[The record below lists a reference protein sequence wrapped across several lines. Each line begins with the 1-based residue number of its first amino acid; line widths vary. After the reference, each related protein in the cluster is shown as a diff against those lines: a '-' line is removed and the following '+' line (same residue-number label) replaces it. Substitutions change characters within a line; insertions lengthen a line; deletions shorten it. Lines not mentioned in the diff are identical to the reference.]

1 MINFTF
7 RPLLIAATLVSGIP
21 AAAQDNSLYAEAT
34 PDDASFVRF
43 VGFQGTDEA
52 TFAGKSFDLSDVETG
67 AYIPVSASALEN
79 VPAGRFQT
87 ILKKADGSVVS
98 VSEATRDRQ
107 TKVFLFLINTT
118 QQPLDLRLADNSAT
132 VIKAI
137 PFGASDQRGVN
148 PVNVS
153 LGVFAEGSDDALGIF
168 DVQLQRG
175 QNLSFVATEQ
185 GVELIENRFGPV
197 AK

>member
-1 MINFTF
+1 MINFKLK
-7 RPLLIAATLVSGIP
+7 PLLIAATLFSSTP
-21 AAAQDNSLYAEAT
+21 AVGQDNSLYAEAA

-52 TFAGKSFDLSDVETG
+52 VFAGKAFDLSDVDAG
-67 AYIPVSASALEN
+67 AYIPVSASALQN

-87 ILKKADGSVVS
+87 VLQKADGSVVT
-98 VSEATRDRQ
+98 VAEATRDRQ

-132 VIKAI
+132 VIKAV
-137 PFGASDQRGVN
+137 PFGESDQRGVN
-148 PVNVS
+148 PVSVS
-153 LGVFAEGSDDALGIF
+153 LGVFAHGSDDALGTF

-175 QNLSFVATEQ
+175 QNLSFIATEQ
-185 GVELIENRFGPV
+185 GVELIKNSFGPV